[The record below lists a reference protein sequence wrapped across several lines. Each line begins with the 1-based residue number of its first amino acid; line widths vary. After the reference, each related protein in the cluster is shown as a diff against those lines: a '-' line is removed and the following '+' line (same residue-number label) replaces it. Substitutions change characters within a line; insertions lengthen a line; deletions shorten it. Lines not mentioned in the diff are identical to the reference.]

1 MISWMVIGILV
12 IAALIALKMNH
23 LRHRIWILALVF
35 LALFL
40 YTSAAIVYNE
50 NELTFDS
57 MEGIFSSIKIYIGW
71 LGNGFQNLKTLSGNA
86 INLDW
91 TDSNETF
98 VNQNLE
104 KIAPKTR

>member
-12 IAALIALKMNH
+12 IIAVLALKMNH
-23 LRHRIWILALVF
+23 LRHRIWILMLVF

-40 YTSAAIVYNE
+40 YTSAAIVYSE
-50 NELTFDS
+50 NELKFNTMD
-57 MEGIFSSIKIYIGW
+57 GIFSSARIYIGW
-71 LGNGFQNLKTLSGNA
+71 LGNGFQNLKALSGKA
-86 INLDW
+86 VDMDW